1 MSSFQKTMIMAR
13 RFLYF
18 ASILTVA
25 LSLFSCKKE
34 SLVDLSQRGGNW
46 TVTSC
51 NEPGSDGVI
60 PIPDENGIFAVGDRI
75 EYNAKSDGVDR
86 LRLFRKVQVNGAS
99 MGYDGSFLCTIEG
112 DKLTLQE
119 EVYGGPHALQ
129 FTYQIQKL
137 NETEFV
143 LKRIDLGKNEG
154 IVTLRR

>member
-1 MSSFQKTMIMAR
+1 MKR
-13 RFLYF
+13 RFLFF
-18 ASILTVA
+18 ASILFVV
-25 LSLFSCKKE
+25 LSLFSCRKE

-75 EYNAKSDGVDR
+75 EYNAKNEGVDR
-86 LRLFRKVQVNGAS
+86 LCLFRTVQVNGTS
-99 MGYDGSFLCTIEG
+99 MDYEGSFICTIED

>member
-1 MSSFQKTMIMAR
+1 MIMKR
-13 RFLYF
+13 RFLFF
-18 ASILTVA
+18 ASILFVV
-25 LSLFSCKKE
+25 LSLFSCRKE

-75 EYNAKSDGVDR
+75 EYNAKNEGVDR
-86 LRLFRKVQVNGAS
+86 LFLFRTVQVNGTS
-99 MGYDGSFLCTIEG
+99 MDYDGSFLCTIEG

>member
-1 MSSFQKTMIMAR
+1 MKR
-13 RFLYF
+13 RFLFF
-18 ASILTVA
+18 ASILFVV
-25 LSLFSCKKE
+25 LSLFSCRKE

-75 EYNAKSDGVDR
+75 EYNAKNEGVDR
-86 LRLFRKVQVNGAS
+86 LFLFRTVLVNGAS
-99 MGYDGSFLCTIEG
+99 MDYDGSFLCTIEG

>member
-1 MSSFQKTMIMAR
+1 MKR
-13 RFLYF
+13 RFLFF
-18 ASILTVA
+18 ASILFVV
-25 LSLFSCKKE
+25 LSHFSCRKE

-75 EYNAKSDGVDR
+75 EYNAKNEGVDR
-86 LRLFRKVQVNGAS
+86 LFLFRTVLVNGAS
-99 MGYDGSFLCTIEG
+99 MDYDGSFLCTIEG

>member
-1 MSSFQKTMIMAR
+1 MKR
-13 RFLYF
+13 RFLFF
-18 ASILTVA
+18 ASILFVV
-25 LSLFSCKKE
+25 LSLFSCRKE

-75 EYNAKSDGVDR
+75 EYNAKNEGVDR
-86 LRLFRKVQVNGAS
+86 LSLFRTVQVNGAS
-99 MGYDGSFLCTIEG
+99 MDYDGSFLCTIEG

-154 IVTLRR
+154 IVTLTR

>member
-1 MSSFQKTMIMAR
+1 M
-13 RFLYF
+13 
-18 ASILTVA
+18 
-25 LSLFSCKKE
+25 
-34 SLVDLSQRGGNW
+34 
-46 TVTSC
+46 TSC

-75 EYNAKSDGVDR
+75 EYNAKNEGVDR
-86 LRLFRKVQVNGAS
+86 LSLFRTVQVNGAS
-99 MGYDGSFLCTIEG
+99 MDYDGSFLCTIEG

>member
-1 MSSFQKTMIMAR
+1 MIMKR
-13 RFLYF
+13 RFLFF
-18 ASILTVA
+18 ASILFVV
-25 LSLFSCKKE
+25 LSLFSCRKE

-75 EYNAKSDGVDR
+75 EYNAKNEGVDR
-86 LRLFRKVQVNGAS
+86 LFLFRTVQVNGAS
-99 MGYDGSFLCTIEG
+99 MDYDGSFLCTIEG

-119 EVYGGPHALQ
+119 EVYGGPHTLQ

>member
-1 MSSFQKTMIMAR
+1 MKR
-13 RFLYF
+13 RFLFF
-18 ASILTVA
+18 ASILFVV
-25 LSLFSCKKE
+25 LSLFSCRKE

-75 EYNAKSDGVDR
+75 EYNAKNEGVDR
-86 LRLFRKVQVNGAS
+86 LFLFRTVQVNGTS
-99 MGYDGSFLCTIEG
+99 MDYDGSFLCTIEG

>member
-1 MSSFQKTMIMAR
+1 MKR
-13 RFLYF
+13 RFLFF
-18 ASILTVA
+18 ASILFVV
-25 LSLFSCKKE
+25 LSLFSCRKE

-60 PIPDENGIFAVGDRI
+60 PIPDENGIFVFVYRI
-75 EYNAKSDGVDR
+75 EYNAKNEGVDR
-86 LRLFRKVQVNGAS
+86 LSLFRTVQVNGAS
-99 MGYDGSFLCTIEG
+99 MDYDGSFLCTIEG

>member
-1 MSSFQKTMIMAR
+1 MKR
-13 RFLYF
+13 RFLFF
-18 ASILTVA
+18 ASILFVV
-25 LSLFSCKKE
+25 LSLFSCRKE

-75 EYNAKSDGVDR
+75 EYNAKNEGVDR
-86 LRLFRKVQVNGAS
+86 LFLFRTVQVNGAS
-99 MGYDGSFLCTIEG
+99 MDYDGSFLCTIEG

-154 IVTLRR
+154 IVSLRR

>member
-1 MSSFQKTMIMAR
+1 MKR
-13 RFLYF
+13 RFLFF
-18 ASILTVA
+18 ASILFVV
-25 LSLFSCKKE
+25 LSLFSCRKE

-75 EYNAKSDGVDR
+75 EYNAKNEGVDR
-86 LRLFRKVQVNGAS
+86 LFLFRTVQVNGAS
-99 MGYDGSFLCTIEG
+99 MDYDGSFLCTIEG

-119 EVYGGPHALQ
+119 EVFGGPHALQ

>member
-1 MSSFQKTMIMAR
+1 MKR
-13 RFLYF
+13 RFLFF
-18 ASILTVA
+18 ASILFVV
-25 LSLFSCKKE
+25 LSLFSCRKE

-75 EYNAKSDGVDR
+75 EYNAKNEGVDR
-86 LRLFRKVQVNGAS
+86 LSLFKTVQVNGAS
-99 MGYDGSFLCTIEG
+99 MDYDGSFLCTIEG